1 MSNWLDFRLIKR
13 EADLESVLRHYG
25 VELRRSGKDQYRGR
39 CPIHRGEGRDA
50 FHANTA
56 RNVFY
61 CFACGA
67 GGTVLD
73 FIADMERCSLYEAA
87 EKLETMI
94 SSYDGLSTPKLLCS
108 SGPTNGRPHR
118 AANGEGFAFARFPFS
133 WANLRNGPEP
143 SRARGF
149 CAAERTLDGE
159 DRSGTWG
166 RRESGLGV
174 QGVSPWRGAGQRPA
188 YLTARFWRGIKNAVR
203 PIRPPPPTR
212 NS

>member
-1 MSNWLDFRLIKR
+1 MKT
-13 EADLESVLRHYG
+13 LEKGLPLAGFTTGVMAAGSISIGCPLMYG
-25 VELRRSGKDQYRGR
+25 AVV
-39 CPIHRGEGRDA
+39 IT
-50 FHANTA
+50 F
-56 RNVFY
+56 F
-61 CFACGA
+61 
-67 GGTVLD
+67 
-73 FIADMERCSLYEAA
+73 
-87 EKLETMI
+87 
-94 SSYDGLSTPKLLCS
+94 SYDGLSTPKLLCS

-149 CAAERTLDGE
+149 CAAKRTLDGE

-212 NS
+212 SSENPRTPTCSSACDR